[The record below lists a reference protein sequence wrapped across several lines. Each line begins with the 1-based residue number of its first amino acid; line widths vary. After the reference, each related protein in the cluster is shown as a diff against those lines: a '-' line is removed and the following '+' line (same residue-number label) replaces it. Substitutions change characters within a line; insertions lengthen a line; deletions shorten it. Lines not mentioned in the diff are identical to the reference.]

1 MKKEAKIN
9 LKNISLEEML
19 KMEVADLLAGYPN
32 GGRTYYFRDG
42 EGVYSEI
49 IELDLFRGR
58 FITDNGDFSEF
69 EWELEES
76 HIYIEEE

>member
-19 KMEVADLLAGYPN
+19 KMEVDDLLAGYPN

-49 IELDLFRGR
+49 ITLDLFRGR
-58 FITDNGDFSEF
+58 FTTDNGDFSEF
-69 EWELEES
+69 EWELKES
-76 HIYIEEE
+76 HIYIEV